1 MIDPEAE
8 ARRDNALRDRAAA
21 LPGEQRQA
29 FYREFGRR
37 VKDPD
42 TYAVL
47 NYFFVAGLHHFYL
60 GKTTRGMINVVLMLV
75 GLLLLPMFAPLG
87 IILLLTVLL
96 IELPQLF
103 KSQRIVFAHNLELM
117 EQILDE
123 VTDEKAL

>member
-8 ARRDNALRDRAAA
+8 ARRDNDLRDRAAA

-47 NYFFVAGLHHFYL
+47 NYLFIAGLHHFYL
-60 GKTTRGMINVVLMLV
+60 RRWWRGAMNLAVFCIAIMALVRGDFLV
-75 GLLLLPMFAPLG
+75 GLLLLLAITL
-87 IILLLTVLL
+87 V
-96 IELPQLF
+96 ELPALF
-103 KSQRIVFAHNLELM
+103 LSQRIVARYNNDLAEHLLKT
-117 EQILDE
+117 LGD
-123 VTDEKAL
+123 

>member
-1 MIDPEAE
+1 MQDLKDEEDRLREKI
-8 ARRDNALRDRAAA
+8 RALSD
-21 LPGEQRQA
+21 EQRKHY
-29 FYREFGRR
+29 YRLERER
-37 VKDPD
+37 LKDPD